1 MCVLMCGFL
10 LTCGHTCGLR
20 HTCGHMHGHMCA
32 LNTCVA
38 TGVVTGVDCSSGV
51 SSCVDFNSHVA
62 THVDFATHV
71 AIYVTTGVGQPHMW
85 QHVWQNQ
92 NIYYF
97 TLTLLPLFDVSLI
110 WFA

>member
-20 HTCGHMHGHMCA
+20 HTCGHMRDHMCG
-32 LNTCVA
+32 LTTCVA

-71 AIYVTTGVGQPHMW
+71 AIYVTTGVGQPHMC
-85 QHVWQNQ
+85 QV
-92 NIYYF
+92 F
-97 TLTLLPLFDVSLI
+97 LTRNL
-110 WFA
+110 